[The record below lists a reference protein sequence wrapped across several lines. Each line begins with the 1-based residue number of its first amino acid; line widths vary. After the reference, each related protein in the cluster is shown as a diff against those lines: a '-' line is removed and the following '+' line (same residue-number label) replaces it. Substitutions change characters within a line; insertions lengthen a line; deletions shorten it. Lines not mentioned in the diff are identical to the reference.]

1 MASLSVTTFRLN
13 LNLIMNRIIDDLQR
27 NLPKKYDA
35 RVESEALFELDRQIV
50 MLSGQ
55 WKRSTDDRLPTNCFG
70 ID

>member
-1 MASLSVTTFRLN
+1 
-13 LNLIMNRIIDDLQR
+13 MNRIIDDLQR

>member
-1 MASLSVTTFRLN
+1 MASLSVTTFRLNLN

-35 RVESEALFELDRQIV
+35 RVESEALFESDRQIV

-55 WKRSTDDRLPTNCFG
+55 
-70 ID
+70 